1 MSDQRLN
8 AHDDKRV
15 RVLEQTVFNGLKDAS
30 LKMAKWLDEQA
41 PKLMTREEHEKIDD
55 DHAKKT
61 AETNREIGRKKDR
74 RLVAVGLMIPI
85 VTIGFTKL
93 LELI

>member
-1 MSDQRLN
+1 MSDQRIDDL
-8 AHDDKRV
+8 DKRL
-15 RVLEQTVFNGLKDAS
+15 REAEKTIFNGLREAS
-30 LKMAKWLDEQA
+30 AKMAKWLDEQA

-61 AETNREIGRKKDR
+61 AEANREIGKKKDR
-74 RLVAVGLMIPI
+74 RLVAVGLTIPV

-93 LELI
+93 LELL